1 MAIGEVFTMRNTR
14 KDQKPMKSGRMV
26 NGVQVIARAVDILW
40 ALSRYPEGATLTQL
54 TRDVSLP
61 PSTVHR
67 ILNALEAARL
77 VAFTTSAGYLQLGL
91 GLAVLAELVPRN
103 LGNELR
109 PYLER
114 LSSEVNEGVALGVLQ
129 KDKIFFIDHI
139 EAPNPLRAFSAIGL
153 AFPLH
158 CTANGKAVLAQLP
171 FEEVERLI
179 PAQLETL
186 TPNTITR
193 RSRLL
198 KELDLIRSERVA
210 FDREEY
216 TLGICAV
223 GAAFRDP
230 LGKFA
235 TISITIPSVRF
246 YGNEQKLASALLKHI
261 DFIQRDWASSQTL
274 LHSKEQGQINKQGA

>member
-1 MAIGEVFTMRNTR
+1 MMQNAR
-14 KDQKPMKSGRMV
+14 KDVKPMKPGRMV

-40 ALSRYPEGATLTQL
+40 ALSRYPEGTTLTQL

-77 VAFTTSAGYLQLGL
+77 VTFTSSAGYIQLGA
-91 GLAVLAELVPRN
+91 GLSVLAELVPRD
-103 LGNELR
+103 LARELR

-114 LSSEVNEGVALGVLQ
+114 LAADVNESATLGVLQ
-129 KDKIFFIDHI
+129 NDKVFFLEHID
-139 EAPNPLRAFSAIGL
+139 APHPLNAFTPIGL

-158 CTANGKAVLAQLP
+158 CTANGKAILAQLP
-171 FEEVERLI
+171 LEEVERLL
-179 PAQLETL
+179 PAQLEPFTR
-186 TPNTITR
+186 NTVTN

-198 KELDLIRSERVA
+198 KELALIRSERVA

-223 GAAFRDP
+223 GAAFPDP
-230 LGKFA
+230 MGKFA
-235 TISITIPSVRF
+235 AISIPAPSVRF
-246 YGNEQKLASALLKHI
+246 YGNEQKFASALLKHI
-261 DFIQRDWASSQTL
+261 DSIQRDWASHQTL
-274 LHSKEQGQINKQGA
+274 FHIKEQDQIKKQDA